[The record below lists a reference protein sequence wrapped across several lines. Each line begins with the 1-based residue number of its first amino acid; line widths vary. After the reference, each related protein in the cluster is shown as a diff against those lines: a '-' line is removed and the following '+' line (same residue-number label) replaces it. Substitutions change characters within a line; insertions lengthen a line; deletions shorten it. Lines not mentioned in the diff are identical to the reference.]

1 MAKAPQVTPTP
12 SVSGTSMSSKTPVG
26 VLEDR
31 QSLDWLLH
39 AQSSWKLHTMFL
51 AIFQVIWHHL
61 QVCQEHPCPPRLLL
75 ESWRTGRVLTDFYM
89 SNHLEI
95 YTHCFYPSFKS
106 FFIISKCVRNIHVLQ
121 DSCWSLGEQLESW
134 LTSTCP
140 IIFRGNPHIPHL
152 VFLFKKVCLISIN
165 CVFSQQSVSGTCMS
179 SKTPGG
185 VLEDR

>member
-39 AQSSWKLHTMFL
+39 AQSSWKLHTMLL

-61 QVCQEHPCPPRLLL
+61 QVCQEHPSPPRLLV
-75 ESWRTGRVLTDFYM
+75 ESWRTSRVLTNFYM

-95 YTHCFYPSFKS
+95 FTQCFWPSFKL
-106 FFIISKCVRNIHVLQ
+106 FDTISKCVRNIHVLH
-121 DSCWSLGEQLESW
+121 DSCWSLGGHTKSW
-134 LTSTCP
+134 LTCTCQ
-140 IIFRGNPHIPHL
+140 IIVKFTHNVAGHPSSHL
-152 VFLFKKVCLISIN
+152 TQC
-165 CVFSQQSVSGTCMS
+165 QSASWTFMS
-179 SKTPGG
+179 SKTPHAGSA
-185 VLEDR
+185 